1 MVPNNYGPNI
11 CNTPIG
17 CLQILQKGDFNIGDF
32 DCQKHS
38 RLNRGG
44 VTHKSQ
50 EKMKKGIYLF
60 LILFLFSIP
69 VKTFAAKYAGEF
81 LALGVGARPLGMGG
95 AFVAIANDLTAGYW
109 NPGGLVQIRR
119 RGVAMMHSE
128 TFGELLNH
136 DYISYSKSIADTAA
150 TAIGVSLI
158 RLGGGGIK
166 LTALPDP
173 SRPPNA
179 TDNRPYVIKE
189 SGHADY
195 TLFFTYAAERGQD
208 LSWGANAKLIYRKI
222 ADNSAFGLGADLG
235 GLLTLGHFRLGL
247 NLQDATTTLLAYDSG
262 EKESILPTLK
272 LGTAFQTEILRGNL
286 TIATDVDLRFE
297 GRKTSA
303 QRWLGIAS
311 GDLHLGGEYTYREI
325 ISLRIGSDQGDLTAG
340 LGLIL
345 KKFQVDTSFSP
356 HKRLDN
362 SYKVSAFF
370 YF

>member
-1 MVPNNYGPNI
+1 
-11 CNTPIG
+11 
-17 CLQILQKGDFNIGDF
+17 
-32 DCQKHS
+32 
-38 RLNRGG
+38 
-44 VTHKSQ
+44 
-50 EKMKKGIYLF
+50 MKKGIYLF

-69 VKTFAAKYAGEF
+69 VKTFGAKYAGEF

-109 NPGGLVQIRR
+109 NSAGLVQIRR

-136 DYISYSKSIADTAA
+136 DYISYSKPIADTAA

-166 LTALPDP
+166 LTAWDP
-173 SRPPNA
+173 VK
-179 TDNRPYVIKE
+179 DRPYVVKE
-189 SGHADY
+189 TGHADY
-195 TLFFTYAAERGQD
+195 TLFFTYAAERGQN

-311 GDLHLGGEYTYREI
+311 GDLHLGGEYTYKEI

-345 KKFQVDTSFSP
+345 KKFQVDTSFSS